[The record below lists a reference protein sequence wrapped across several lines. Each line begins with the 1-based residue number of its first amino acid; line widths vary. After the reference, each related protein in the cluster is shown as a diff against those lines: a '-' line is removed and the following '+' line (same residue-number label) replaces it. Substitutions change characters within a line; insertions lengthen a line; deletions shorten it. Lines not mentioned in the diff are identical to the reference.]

1 MAFGHITALGRMH
14 VMAFGHIMAFGYIT
28 AFGRQNPDQCFARDQ
43 ALFIFLFLYMLF
55 NYCTSTNY
63 FVLKK

>member
-14 VMAFGHIMAFGYIT
+14 VMPFGHIVAFGHIT

-55 NYCTSTNY
+55 VCLLYVHRQTISY
-63 FVLKK
+63 